1 MQTNNIN
8 EKTQVASSSS
18 RPQQASAA
26 VSSSDIAAIRD
37 KLKTL
42 EANIPLQEATLDQ
55 DETLLGSYQTM
66 DKATLKLENITQQDI
81 DDLNSITSKLKDE
94 VDKFRAEAGSY
105 QLMAT
110 VSEYQD
116 YAEKNQ
122 SAYETV
128 LTNIAPEVKQE
139 MASDD
144 QHSGLIKE
152 QFKYQVK
159 TGKEAMEFWGDEKN
173 FWDSEL
179 KAGPVQTDSKAKLA
193 DLYDK
198 VFLLENQINSLFGG
212 SSKDEKDGL
221 KSELSKVKDE
231 VTAVRSRASA

>member
-8 EKTQVASSSS
+8 ETKQVASSSS
-18 RPQQASAA
+18 RPQQASTK
-26 VSSSDIAAIRD
+26 VSSSDIAAVRD

-42 EANIPLQEATLDQ
+42 EANIPVQEATLDQ
-55 DETLLGSYQTM
+55 DEGLLGSYQSM
-66 DKATLKLENITQQDI
+66 DKSSLKLENITQQDI
-81 DDLNSITSKLKDE
+81 DDLSSITSKLKDE
-94 VDKFRAEAGSY
+94 VDKSRAEAGSY

-110 VSEYQD
+110 VTEYQD

-159 TGKEAMEFWGDEKN
+159 TGREAMQFWGDEKN
-173 FWDSEL
+173 FWDGEL
-179 KAGPVQTDSKAKLA
+179 KAGPAETNSKGKLA

-212 SSKDEKDGL
+212 NSKDEKDGL
-221 KSELSKVKDE
+221 KSQLAKAKDE
-231 VTAVRSRASA
+231 ISAVRSGTSA